1 MRPGLIALMTPIW
14 NQRRSS
20 CRAKEKIGYAF
31 KWIGIV
37 ILKTTNHHITET
49 IAVHITYACD
59 WFSQPAICNVVL
71 IGPISHIWVTKPGR
85 RAEVNIRPAFVTFG
99 VVSPGRTDDHVSV
112 PIAIQIPSRSD
123 RPTQGLIRCTTLYHP
138 IVGCRESGSRAQE

>member
-49 IAVHITYACD
+49 IAVHITYACN
-59 WFSQPAICNVVL
+59 WFPQPAICNVVL

-85 RAEVNIRPAFVTFG
+85 RAEVNVGAAFTVLRTAPPRVTN
-99 VVSPGRTDDHVSV
+99 DHV
-112 PIAIQIPSRSD
+112 
-123 RPTQGLIRCTTLYHP
+123 G
-138 IVGCRESGSRAQE
+138 